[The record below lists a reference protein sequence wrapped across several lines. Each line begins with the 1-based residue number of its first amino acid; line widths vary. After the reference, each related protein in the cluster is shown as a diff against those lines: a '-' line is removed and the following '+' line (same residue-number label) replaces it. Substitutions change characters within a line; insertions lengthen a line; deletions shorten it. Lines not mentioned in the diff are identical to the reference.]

1 MGRYRRY
8 VIALAII
15 VVVLGLYAAAGFLG
29 VPYLARKNL
38 QSFVH
43 DHYGRTLALGD
54 IRFNPFTLNLE
65 LTKLSLPDADGQPLL
80 AFERLQ
86 VDLQWATLW
95 RLGPSFGTILLEEP
109 YVRVVIRRDGA
120 LNLADLGKGFAPAPA
135 PPPAQNSKPM
145 RLYIGR
151 LAVIAGTTA
160 LEDRTR
166 PTPFRAELKPIGFE
180 LRDFS
185 TTANTGDAYA
195 LYATSPAG
203 ERLTWNGTL
212 HTSPFA
218 SRGAFEIAALKAHT
232 VWTYLRDSVPF
243 ELDSGVINIK
253 GDYEVAS
260 PAGAPL
266 QVSVGVG
273 SIAVTQL
280 GVKPRGGPQHYI
292 DVARIEVDGTRIDVA
307 KHAVNVAKV
316 ELSGGDIR
324 AWLEQGKLNLMQL
337 VPGAG
342 AAAAPGAAAGAAPPP
357 PAAAS
362 PRAWSVQVPD
372 ISVTGFKVSAEDRQV
387 NPAAAVVLQPLNLH
401 VAGFNLSPGDTL
413 DVALDAGVNGS
424 GKLRATAKVT
434 PTSGALSAHVESSDL
449 GLAMLQPYIGQ
460 YTSMTLLK
468 GALGVKLDVER
479 LADGA
484 LTVRGDTRVVDLRTV
499 DNALH
504 QDFIK
509 WKDLHVAGIRY
520 ASAPASLKIGTVTAV
535 EPYVR
540 MIIAP
545 DRSVNITRVLTPPGA
560 APKPAVDAPETSA
573 PPAAAA
579 PRQRDAGKAPPPAPP
594 SKPLTP
600 FPMTIGTVRL
610 VNGAANYT
618 DLWIKPS
625 FAIGIQ
631 ALGGTVTGLSSDPR
645 SRAKVQLDGKID
657 RYSPWHLGGEVNVLS
672 AALFTDLTMSFKD
685 VDLTVVN
692 PYSGRFAGYKID
704 KGKLSVDVT
713 YKIDQRKLDAKQHF
727 VVDQLELGE
736 RVESPDAVH
745 LPLKIAV
752 ALLKDRHGVID
763 LDLPMN
769 GSLDDPKFRIGPII
783 WKVFVNLI
791 TKAATAPFALLGHLF
806 GGSEHMNVVEFAPGS
821 AELDKPAQDQL
832 TALVKALN
840 ERPQLK
846 LDVPIVYSK
855 TVDRPQLA
863 AARLQQE
870 LLTRVASSHA
880 GRKHPDTAGETAL
893 ADPARHYK
901 LLYEQFQAD
910 LGKDAQLPPSVV
922 AVEQAKRKDAPYE
935 AAINDLDAALI
946 NHVDVPDADL
956 EALGKQRAQAIQ
968 DALLAGGQV
977 EASRIFI
984 VNAAPKAEGGDKVKV
999 ELAVK

>member
-1 MGRYRRY
+1 
-8 VIALAII
+8 
-15 VVVLGLYAAAGFLG
+15 
-29 VPYLARKNL
+29 
-38 QSFVH
+38 
-43 DHYGRTLALGD
+43 
-54 IRFNPFTLNLE
+54 
-65 LTKLSLPDADGQPLL
+65 
-80 AFERLQ
+80 
-86 VDLQWATLW
+86 
-95 RLGPSFGTILLEEP
+95 
-109 YVRVVIRRDGA
+109 
-120 LNLADLGKGFAPAPA
+120 
-135 PPPAQNSKPM
+135 M

-185 TTANTGDAYA
+185 TTAKTGDAYA
-195 LYATSPAG
+195 LYATSPEG

-212 HTSPFA
+212 HTAPFA

-401 VAGFNLSPGDTL
+401 VAGFNLSPEDTL

-434 PTSGALSAHVESSDL
+434 PKSGALSAHVESSDL

-479 LADGA
+479 RADGA

-610 VNGAANYT
+610 VNGSANYT

-692 PYSGRFAGYKID
+692 PYSGHFAGYKID

-806 GGSEHMNVVEFAPGS
+806 GGERAHERRRVRPRQRGARQAGAGSADCAGEGPERASAAQARRADRIFQDYRPAAAGSRTAAAGAADAGGEQPRRPQASRYRRRDRARRPGS
-821 AELDKPAQDQL
+821 ATTSCCTSSSRRISAR
-832 TALVKALN
+832 TRSCRRAWWRWS
-840 ERPQLK
+840 RP
-846 LDVPIVYSK
+846 S
-855 TVDRPQLA
+855 
-863 AARLQQE
+863 ARTPP
-870 LLTRVASSHA
+870 TRRRSMTSTPRSSTTSTCPTRIWRRSASSVRRRSRMHCS
-880 GRKHPDTAGETAL
+880 
-893 ADPARHYK
+893 PAVRSR
-901 LLYEQFQAD
+901 
-910 LGKDAQLPPSVV
+910 P
-922 AVEQAKRKDAPYE
+922 
-935 AAINDLDAALI
+935 
-946 NHVDVPDADL
+946 
-956 EALGKQRAQAIQ
+956 
-968 DALLAGGQV
+968 
-977 EASRIFI
+977 SRIFI

>member
-1 MGRYRRY
+1 MRC
-8 VIALAII
+8 
-15 VVVLGLYAAAGFLG
+15 
-29 VPYLARKNL
+29 
-38 QSFVH
+38 
-43 DHYGRTLALGD
+43 T
-54 IRFNPFTLNLE
+54 
-65 LTKLSLPDADGQPLL
+65 
-80 AFERLQ
+80 
-86 VDLQWATLW
+86 
-95 RLGPSFGTILLEEP
+95 
-109 YVRVVIRRDGA
+109 
-120 LNLADLGKGFAPAPA
+120 
-135 PPPAQNSKPM
+135 PP
-145 RLYIGR
+145 
-151 LAVIAGTTA
+151 
-160 LEDRTR
+160 R
-166 PTPFRAELKPIGFE
+166 PQ
-180 LRDFS
+180 
-185 TTANTGDAYA
+185 
-195 LYATSPAG
+195 G

-342 AAAAPGAAAGAAPPP
+342 AAAAPGAAAGADPPP

-401 VAGFNLSPGDTL
+401 VAGFNLSPEDTL

-579 PRQRDAGKAPPPAPP
+579 PRQRDAGKAPPPAAP

-600 FPMTIGTVRL
+600 FPMAIGTVRL

-692 PYSGRFAGYKID
+692 PYSGHFAGYKID

-769 GSLDDPKFRIGPII
+769 GSLDDPQVPHRADHLEGVRQPHHQGCDRAVCAARTPVRRERAHERRRVRPRQRGARQAGAGSADCAGEGPERASAAQARRADRIFQDCRP
-783 WKVFVNLI
+783 
-791 TKAATAPFALLGHLF
+791 AAAGSRTAAAGAADPGGEQPRRPQASRYRRRDRARRPGAPLQAAVRAVP
-806 GGSEHMNVVEFAPGS
+806 GGSRQG
-821 AELDKPAQDQL
+821 
-832 TALVKALN
+832 
-840 ERPQLK
+840 R
-846 LDVPIVYSK
+846 
-855 TVDRPQLA
+855 A
-863 AARLQQE
+863 AAAER
-870 LLTRVASSHA
+870 
-880 GRKHPDTAGETAL
+880 GGGGAGE
-893 ADPARHYK
+893 
-901 LLYEQFQAD
+901 
-910 LGKDAQLPPSVV
+910 AQGRPL
-922 AVEQAKRKDAPYE
+922 
-935 AAINDLDAALI
+935 
-946 NHVDVPDADL
+946 
-956 EALGKQRAQAIQ
+956 
-968 DALLAGGQV
+968 
-977 EASRIFI
+977 
-984 VNAAPKAEGGDKVKV
+984 
-999 ELAVK
+999 